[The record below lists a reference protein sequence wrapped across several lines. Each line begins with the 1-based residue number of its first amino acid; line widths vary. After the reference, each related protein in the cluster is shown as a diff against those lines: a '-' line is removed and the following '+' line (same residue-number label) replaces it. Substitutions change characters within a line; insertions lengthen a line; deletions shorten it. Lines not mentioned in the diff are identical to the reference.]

1 MSEDVPATRSQR
13 RRRTGARRALPA
25 EVDEAPFD
33 AATDAPWR
41 AWLYGLTGPLVIA
54 CGVGAEPWTWGIL
67 FGLMGAVLLLAPPR
81 VRLARLPA
89 LLLLGMALVPLTGLL
104 PAVWFGPLPEWRTSL
119 VEAWSV
125 ALPATRSAQPAATLE
140 AWLTL
145 VAGLVWLAACLG
157 QQFSAGERRLV
168 LRVLATGILVLAALS
183 LAEPYNGW
191 CPSWW
196 PRQPQRWG
204 EGFGPFTNRNHSS
217 SLFAIGAVLSA
228 AVAYDSFRLRRR
240 DWPLAAL
247 GLILSLAAIFAN
259 TSRAGVLLAL
269 LGLVL
274 WVATAALRHG
284 LFRKLAV
291 TSAVLLVAVAVV
303 LAARGG
309 AGTRLRSFTELDASA
324 PGLRLELA
332 REGLRIVSEAPL
344 LGLGLGNFSAIYPM
358 VTTLHHPVYHV
369 LHPESDVVWLLVEGG
384 VLLLLPA
391 LLLVL
396 WLLAAGPWRVP
407 AEKARGQRSGL
418 RLRRAAAIGLLLAL
432 LHGLVDVPHH
442 RLAYGI
448 VVAVLAAVAVSPA
461 WQRGP
466 AGWLTRG
473 GFRLAGLGLLALAV
487 VYVGQVRGVW
497 LPEFE
502 STAELL
508 HRRAVA
514 ASAARRHNEAYELA
528 DRAVATLPLNF
539 RMHYL
544 RAQLAL
550 QLRLAPDA
558 ALMDFGRARA
568 LEPGHADI
576 CFQEGMYWLGFRP
589 LFAII
594 PWRECLRRDPQAS
607 VGPHGHYQMM
617 LNQMGRHPELV
628 DPLWSLADRL
638 ELQVLFLNA
647 SPGGE
652 LWQERLEEVLV
663 QNPRLELAD
672 KVLLKTLFDTWGT
685 RGDRARL
692 VQLLGEHP
700 EWLPYGW
707 RHLAEEHAR
716 AGRFREAFE
725 LASTQVPPPPRATS
739 LLASDVP
746 RLERVV
752 LMNPN
757 DPRPAVEL
765 YHALC
770 AAGDDKQALR
780 VLEKVARLPNAP
792 PFLPLELAQ
801 AHARLGDYE
810 RAWQVLREHLA
821 KAT

>member
-1 MSEDVPATRSQR
+1 MPEDVPEASSRR
-13 RRRTGARRALPA
+13 RRRTRRAAVVDLDEEPPA
-25 EVDEAPFD
+25 

-41 AWLYGLTGPLVIA
+41 AWLYGLAGPVVIG
-54 CGVGAEPWTWGIL
+54 CGVGAEPWTWMVL
-67 FGLMGAVLLLAPPR
+67 FGLMGLVLVLAPPR

-89 LLLLGMALVPLTGLL
+89 LLLPVLAMVPLSGLL
-104 PAVWFGPLPEWRTSL
+104 PASWFGPLPEWRTL
-119 VEAWSV
+119 LLEAWSV
-125 ALPATRSAQPAATLE
+125 ALPTTRSAQPAATLE

-145 VAGLVWLAACLG
+145 MAGLVWLAACLG
-157 QQFSAGERRLV
+157 QQFSIGERRLL
-168 LRVLATGILVLAALS
+168 LRVLAAGILVLAALS
-183 LAEPYNGW
+183 VAEPYNGW
-191 CPSWW
+191 LPSWW

-204 EGFGPFTNRNHSS
+204 DGFGPFTNRNHSS
-217 SLFAIGAVLSA
+217 SLFAIGVVLGA
-228 AVAYDSFRLRRR
+228 AVAYDSFRQRRR
-240 DWPLAAL
+240 DWPFYLLGLVTVLAAVF
-247 GLILSLAAIFAN
+247 IN

-291 TSAVLLVAVAVV
+291 TGAVLLVAAAVV

-324 PGLRLELA
+324 PGLRVELA
-332 REGLRIVSEAPL
+332 REGLRIVSQEPL
-344 LGLGLGNFSAIYPM
+344 FGLGLGNFSAIYPM

-384 VLLLLPA
+384 LLMLLPVA
-391 LLLVL
+391 LLVL
-396 WLLAAGPWRVP
+396 WLVAAGPWFAV
-407 AEKARGQRSGL
+407 ADDGRGQRAGL
-418 RLRRAAAIGLLLAL
+418 RLRRAAAIALLLAL
-432 LHGLVDVPHH
+432 LHGLIDVPNH
-442 RLAYGI
+442 RLAYGL
-448 VVAVLAAVAVSPA
+448 VVAVLAAAAVNPA

-466 AGWLTRG
+466 ASALTRA
-473 GFRLAGLGLLALAV
+473 GFRAAGLGLLALALV
-487 VYVGQVRGVW
+487 HAGQIRGWWV
-497 LPEFE
+497 PELE
-502 STAELL
+502 SSAELL

-514 ASAARRHNEAYELA
+514 ASANRRHNEAYEFA
-528 DRAVATLPLNF
+528 DRAVAVSPLNF
-539 RMHYL
+539 RMYYL

-550 QLRLAPDA
+550 QLRLSPDE

-568 LEPGHADI
+568 IEPGHAGI
-576 CFQEGMYWLGFRP
+576 CLEEGLYWLGFRP

-594 PWRECLRRDPQAS
+594 PWRECLRRDPAAS
-607 VGPHGHYQMM
+607 AGPYGHYQMM

-628 DPLWSLADRL
+628 DPLWQLADRL
-638 ELQVLFLNA
+638 ELQVLYLNSA
-647 SPGGE
+647 PGGE
-652 LWQERLEEVLV
+652 LWQQRLEKVLA

-672 KVLLKTLFDTWGT
+672 KALLKTLFDAWGA

-692 VQLLGEHP
+692 VELLAAHP

-716 AGRFREAFE
+716 AGRFREAVE
-725 LASTQVPPPPRATS
+725 LAMTQVPPPPRATS

-746 RLERVV
+746 KLERVV
-752 LMNPN
+752 LMNPT

-770 AAGDDKQALR
+770 AAGDARQALR

-801 AHARLGDYE
+801 AHARLGEHE
-810 RAWQVLREHLA
+810 RAWQVLSAHLA
-821 KAT
+821 KSS

>member
-1 MSEDVPATRSQR
+1 MSEDVPAASSRR
-13 RRRTGARRALPA
+13 RRRTGARRAASVELA
-25 EVDEAPFD
+25 EEPIDETAE
-33 AATDAPWR
+33 AAWR
-41 AWLYGLTGPLVIA
+41 AWLYALTGPLVIA
-54 CGVGAEPWTWGIL
+54 CGVGAEPWTWGL
-67 FGLMGAVLLLAPPR
+67 MFGLMGLVLVLAPPR
-81 VRLARLPA
+81 ARLARLPA
-89 LLLLGMALVPLTGLL
+89 LLMLLLALVPLSGLL
-104 PAVWFGPLPEWRTSL
+104 PAAWFGPLPEWRTLL
-119 VEAWSV
+119 VEAWSA
-125 ALPATRSAQPAATLE
+125 ALPTTQSAQPAATLE
-140 AWLTL
+140 GWLTL
-145 VAGLVWLAACLG
+145 TAGLAWLAACLG
-157 QQFSAGERRLV
+157 QQFSVAERRLV

-217 SLFAIGAVLSA
+217 SLFAIGAVLAA
-228 AVAYDSFRLRRR
+228 AVAYDAFRQRRR
-240 DWPLAAL
+240 DWPWYAI
-247 GLILSLAAIFAN
+247 GLITALAAIFVN

-269 LGLVL
+269 VGLVL

-291 TSAVLLVAVAVV
+291 TGAVLLVAVAVV

-324 PGLRLELA
+324 PGLRTELA

-344 LGLGLGNFSAIYPM
+344 FGLGLGNFSAIYPM
-358 VTTLHHPVYHV
+358 VTTLHHPLYHV

-384 VLLLLPA
+384 VLMLLPA
-391 LLLVL
+391 VLLVL
-396 WLLAAGPWRVP
+396 WLVAAGPWR
-407 AEKARGQRSGL
+407 AGSENGRGHRSGL

-432 LHGLVDVPHH
+432 LHGLVDVPNH
-442 RLAYGI
+442 RLAYVL
-448 VVAVLAAVAVSPA
+448 VVAVLAAVAMDPA

-466 AGWLTRG
+466 AGRLTRG
-473 GFRLAGLGLLALAV
+473 GFRLAGLGLIALAIV
-487 VYVGQVRGVW
+487 HAGQVRGWW

-528 DRAVATLPLNF
+528 DRAVATSPLNF
-539 RMHYL
+539 RMYYL

-550 QLRLAPDA
+550 QLRLSPDE
-558 ALMDFGRARA
+558 ALMDFGRART

-576 CFQEGMYWLGFRP
+576 CLQEGMYWLGFRP

-594 PWRECLRRDPQAS
+594 PWRECLRRDPAYS
-607 VGPHGHYQMM
+607 EGPHGHYQMM

-628 DPLWSLADRL
+628 DPLWQLADRL
-638 ELQVLFLNA
+638 ELQVLYLNA
-647 SPGGE
+647 APGGE
-652 LWQERLEEVLV
+652 LWQERLEQVLA

-672 KVLLKTLFDTWGT
+672 KALLKTLFDAWGA

-752 LMNPN
+752 LMNPS

-770 AAGDDKQALR
+770 AAGDAKQALR
-780 VLEKVARLPNAP
+780 VLQKVAQLPNAP

-801 AHARLGDYE
+801 AHARLGEYE
-810 RAWQVLREHLA
+810 RAWQVLSAHLA
-821 KAT
+821 KAS

>member
-1 MSEDVPATRSQR
+1 MEDLAS
-13 RRRTGARRALPA
+13 
-25 EVDEAPFD
+25 
-33 AATDAPWR
+33 AATDASWR
-41 AWLYGLTGPLVIA
+41 AWLYGLTGPLVIG
-54 CGVGAEPWTWGIL
+54 CGVGAEPWACAVL
-67 FGLMGAVLLLAPPR
+67 FGLMGMVLVLAPPR
-81 VRLARLPA
+81 ARLARLPA
-89 LLLLGMALVPLTGLL
+89 LLMLVLALVPLSGLL
-104 PAVWFGPLPEWRTSL
+104 PAAWFGPLPEWRTL
-119 VEAWSV
+119 LADAWSAV
-125 ALPATRSAQPAATLE
+125 LPTTRSAQPAATWE
-140 AWLTL
+140 SWLSL
-145 VAGLVWLAACLG
+145 FGGLVWLAACLG

-183 LAEPYNGW
+183 LAEPHNGW

-196 PRQPQRWG
+196 PRHPQRWG

-217 SLFAIGAVLSA
+217 SLFAIGAVLAA
-228 AVAYDSFRLRRR
+228 AVAYDSFRQRRR
-240 DWPLAAL
+240 DWPFYAI
-247 GLILSLAAIFAN
+247 GLVTALAAIFVN

-291 TSAVLLVAVAVV
+291 TGAVLLVAVSLV

-309 AGTRLRSFTELDASA
+309 AGTRLRAVSELDAAS

-332 REGLRIVSEAPL
+332 REGLRIVSQAPL

-384 VLLLLPA
+384 GLMLLPA
-391 LLLVL
+391 ALLVF
-396 WLLAAGPWRVP
+396 WLLAAGPWRTD
-407 AEKARGQRSGL
+407 AEKGRGQRSGL
-418 RLRRAAAIGLLLAL
+418 RLRRAATIGLLLAL
-432 LHGLVDVPHH
+432 LHGVIDVPNH
-442 RLAYGI
+442 RLAYAV
-448 VVAVLAAVAVSPA
+448 VVAVLAAVAVNPA

-466 AGWLTRG
+466 AGLLMRA

-487 VYVGQVRGVW
+487 VYAGQGRGWW

-502 STAELL
+502 SSADLL

-514 ASAARRHNEAYELA
+514 ASAARRHNEAFELA
-528 DRAVATLPLNF
+528 DRAVAISPLNF
-539 RMHYL
+539 RMYYL

-550 QLRLAPDA
+550 QLRLSPDE

-568 LEPGHADI
+568 MEPGLAGI
-576 CFQEGMYWLGFRP
+576 CFEEGMYWLGFRP
-589 LFAII
+589 LFAVI
-594 PWRECLRRDPQAS
+594 PWRECLRRDPVAS
-607 VGPHGHYQMM
+607 TGPHGHYQMM

-628 DPLWSLADRL
+628 DPLWQLADRL

-647 SPGGE
+647 SPGGG
-652 LWQERLEEVLV
+652 LWQERLERVLA
-663 QNPRLELAD
+663 QNPRLDLAD
-672 KVLLKTLFDTWGT
+672 KALLKTLFDAWGA

-692 VQLLGEHP
+692 VALLDEHP
-700 EWLPYGW
+700 EWLTYGW

-770 AAGDDKQALR
+770 AAGDSRQALR

-801 AHARLGDYE
+801 AHARLGEYE
-810 RAWQVLREHLA
+810 RAWRVLSEHLS
-821 KAT
+821 KAS

>member
-1 MSEDVPATRSQR
+1 MSNELPEASSR
-13 RRRTGARRALPA
+13 RRRRVHSRAVSDEETSEDLPQ
-25 EVDEAPFD
+25 EGSEASLH
-33 AATDAPWR
+33 
-41 AWLYGLTGPLVIA
+41 AWLYALTAPLVIA
-54 CGVGAEPWTWGIL
+54 CGVGAEPWTWG
-67 FGLMGAVLLLAPPR
+67 FMYGLMGLVLLLAPPR
-81 VRLARLPA
+81 VRLPRLPA
-89 LLLLGMALVPLTGLL
+89 LLLLALALVPLSGLL
-104 PAVWFGPLPEWRTSL
+104 PATWFGPLPEWRTFL
-119 VEAWSV
+119 VDAWS
-125 ALPATRSAQPAATLE
+125 AKLPATRSAQPAATLE
-140 AWLTL
+140 AWLTW

-157 QQFSAGERRLV
+157 QQFTVGERRLV
-168 LRVLATGILVLAALS
+168 LRVLVSGILVLAALS
-183 LAEPYNGW
+183 LFEPYSGW

-196 PRQPQRWG
+196 PRQSQRWG

-217 SLFAIGAVLSA
+217 SLFAIGAVLAA
-228 AVAYDSFRLRRR
+228 AVAYDSFRQRRR
-240 DWPLAAL
+240 DWALFSL
-247 GLILSLAAIFAN
+247 GLITLLVSVFVN

-269 LGLVL
+269 LGLIL

-291 TSAVLLVAVAVV
+291 AGAVLLVSAAVV

-309 AGTRLRSFTELDASA
+309 AGNRLRTLTELEALTSN
-324 PGLRLELA
+324 LRLELA
-332 REGLRIVSEAPL
+332 REGLRMVSEAPL

-358 VTTLHHPVYHV
+358 VTKLHHPLYHV

-384 VLLLLPA
+384 LLMMLPAVLLVFW
-391 LLLVL
+391 LV
-396 WLLAAGPWRVP
+396 AACSSRADAGRN
-407 AEKARGQRSGL
+407 QRSGL
-418 RLRRAAAIGLLLAL
+418 RLRRAAGIGLLLAL
-432 LHGLVDVPHH
+432 LHGFVDVPNH
-442 RLAYGI
+442 RLAYGL
-448 VVAVLAAVAVSPA
+448 VVAVLAAVAVNPSWLRVPVGPPA
-461 WQRGP
+461 R
-466 AGWLTRG
+466 A
-473 GFRLAGLGLLALAV
+473 GFRIAGLALLVLAAV
-487 VYVGQVRGVW
+487 HVSQMRGW
-497 LPEFE
+497 LPELE

-508 HRRAVA
+508 HRRAVD

-528 DRAVATLPLNF
+528 DRAVALSPLNF
-539 RMHYL
+539 RMYYL

-550 QLRLAPDA
+550 QLRLSPDD

-568 LEPGHADI
+568 LEPGYAAT
-576 CFQEGMYWLGFRP
+576 CLQEGMYWLGFRP
-589 LFAII
+589 LFAVI
-594 PWRECLRRDPQAS
+594 PWRECLRRDPEYA
-607 VGPHGHYQMM
+607 VGPHGNYQMM
-617 LNQMGRHPELV
+617 LNQMGRHPELL
-628 DPLWSLADRL
+628 DPLWQLADRL

-652 LWQERLEEVLV
+652 LWQERLEEVLA

-672 KVLLKTLFDTWGT
+672 KALLKTLFDAWGA

-692 VQLLGEHP
+692 VALLTEHP

-707 RHLAEEHAR
+707 RHLAEERAR

-810 RAWQVLREHLA
+810 RAWQVVTEYLA
-821 KAT
+821 KAS